1 MVNLIFNVCTGLT
14 VIIALVW
21 IFVIGLDIIELVKE
35 LHKKGKK

>member
-1 MVNLIFNVCTGLT
+1 MLNLIFDICTGIT
-14 VIIALVW
+14 AIITLVW